1 MILLYFTAVLPGNI
15 TCFMKKKTCLR
26 SDATVS
32 AVISVCVGGG
42 RGYILILADTIVCVT
57 CNSLDLLQLNYS
69 L

>member
-1 MILLYFTAVLPGNI
+1 MILLYFNAVLPGNI

-42 RGYILILADTIVCVT
+42 RGYILLLADTIVV
-57 CNSLDLLQLNYS
+57 
-69 L
+69 